1 MTIMYR
7 TESYSGSYERR
18 FNHVLR
24 FEVFELGNS
33 HILDELL
40 QNRMVSSQDLTIQ
53 MKTIIR
59 ELDENG
65 YVDDM
70 PENDQMNFID
80 RLRNDISTLAHK
92 DIQYALWLADR
103 DRIKELYHGTDSDIE
118 GYETSDIIIS
128 NLGGDGILFGYEFE
142 PCPVE

>member
-7 TESYSGSYERR
+7 TETYSGSYERR
-18 FNHVLR
+18 FNHVLQ
-24 FEVFELGNS
+24 FEVFELCNS
-33 HILDELL
+33 HILDELF
-40 QNRMVSSQDLTIQ
+40 QNRMVNSQDLILQ
-53 MKTIIR
+53 MKHIIR

-70 PENDQMNFID
+70 SEYDQINFVD

-92 DIQYALWLADR
+92 DVQYTLWLADR
-103 DRIKELYHGTDSDIE
+103 DRIKELYHGTDNDIV